1 MILTRAFDDQPIPYT
16 TVYGV
21 TLIAILRLG
30 LLGAMRAKA
39 YHKFVSL
46 PLYLDMAPW
55 NIVFVGVR
63 AGAVRLRRCVP
74 HVTHARGAQPAL
86 DYIDFDTRDH
96 TYDEAVPLVRALRV
110 RASSWRANDVGGV

>member
-30 LLGAMRAKA
+30 LLGPMRGKA
-39 YHKFVSL
+39 YHKFVAL

-63 AGAVRLRRCVP
+63 TLLV
-74 HVTHARGAQPAL
+74 ARSRA
-86 DYIDFDTRDH
+86 RDH
-96 TYDEAVPLVRALRV
+96 
-110 RASSWRANDVGGV
+110 